1 MINIQDIIPFMK
13 DGWVAMD
20 KDGAWCWFSHKPIL
34 KNGLDFWCLSACSM
48 SYTIPTAFDIAPADD
63 WTKSLIKVD
72 HFSQEGKKV
81 GGK

>member
-20 KDGAWCWFSHKPIL
+20 GDGEWWWYDKKPV
-34 KNGLDFWCLSACSM
+34 KNKSLLQWLSDCDDVVH
-48 SYTIPTAFDIAPADD
+48 YCIDKAFDIAPADD
-63 WTKSLIKVD
+63 WTKSLL
-72 HFSQEGKKV
+72 KV

>member
-13 DGWVAMD
+13 DGWVACD
-20 KDGAWCWFSHKPIL
+20 KSGHWTWSYDLPTIYKDKFGSM
-34 KNGLDFWCLSACSM
+34 LSRVELSRV
-48 SYTIPTAFDIAPADD
+48 FDIAPADD

-72 HFSQEGKKV
+72 HISQEGKKV

>member
-1 MINIQDIIPFMK
+1 MINIQDIVSFMK

-20 KDGAWCWFSHKPIL
+20 GDGEWYWYEKKPL
-34 KNGLDFWCLSACSM
+34 KNKDFYQWVHSKGVVGDLC
-48 SYTIPTAFDIAPADD
+48 AFDIAPADD

-72 HFSQEGKKV
+72 HISQEGKKV